1 MKSRMTATL
10 AVRGGGEWFE
20 AQTCRGAFLVAPVVV
35 HALVQ
40 CYTGTMHTEA
50 TMVHWCIGTVYNW
63 YSGSVVQWYTGTLV
77 HIGTLVHYWYRQWW
91 HQGSTLRQG
100 QQHVRREGGLDSWFL
115 VHIPP
120 LGNILCRHEYQLITD
135 CKRLRKKSSM

>member
-1 MKSRMTATL
+1 MQCGEGGSGLRPKPAEAPSWWHQWWYMHWYGGTL
-10 AVRGGGEWFE
+10 E
-20 AQTCRGAFLVAPVVV
+20 
-35 HALVQ
+35 Q
-40 CYTGTMHTEA
+40 CTLKQQWY
-50 TMVHWCIGTVYNW
+50 IGTVYNW
-63 YSGSVVQWYTGTLV
+63 YSCSVVQWYTGTLV

-100 QQHVRREGGLDSWFL
+100 QQHVRRGGGLDSWFL